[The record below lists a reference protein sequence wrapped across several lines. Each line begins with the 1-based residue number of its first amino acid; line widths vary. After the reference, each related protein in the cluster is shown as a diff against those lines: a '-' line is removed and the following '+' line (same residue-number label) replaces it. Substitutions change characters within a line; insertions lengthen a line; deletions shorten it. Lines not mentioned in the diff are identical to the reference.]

1 MAKTKSKGSTQLGRD
16 SISKRL
22 GIKLFDGQVAK
33 TGNIIVRQRGTKFLP
48 GKNVRRA
55 KNDTLYAVKEGKI
68 KFRTI
73 RKIGFNSRRKT
84 IKVVDILSQP
94 KNPSKK

>member
-55 KNDTLYAVKEGKI
+55 KDDSLYAVKEGKI

-84 IKVVDILSQP
+84 IKVVDILS
-94 KNPSKK
+94 